1 MVAGAATA
9 LLSLQ
14 PGNVHTWTRAH
25 FGLLDPSVLYWVPRF
40 LPSTL
45 YQSLDKPTDN
55 AMCAD
60 RAVKGLP
67 AWEYHSGPAQDLEPP
82 PNLLSKTKTKVEWW
96 NRVSMIRPICIDYYV
111 PLNCYCLA
119 RGCPSSFYN
128 RFLENCIIYI
138 YRRSY
143 PCRQW
148 NLSWK
153 FLTFIV
159 KVLLCNAGRWKKC
172 LKFHLVFKYIF
183 SVIRR
188 LILRWSWH
196 WDFNTFTKFHLSM
209 QCRKKFLKWNSAY
222 IF

>member
-1 MVAGAATA
+1 MQPRLCFLCNRETCTREPAPIPGFSIP
-9 LLSLQ
+9 LLG
-14 PGNVHTWTRAH
+14 PC
-25 FGLLDPSVLYWVPRF
+25 WVPRF
-40 LPSTL
+40 LLPPSTKASINPRTMQCAL
-45 YQSLDKPTDN
+45 IEPSKGCLHGNITQDPRRTLNRHRIFFQRRRRRLSLW
-55 AMCAD
+55 
-60 RAVKGLP
+60 R
-67 AWEYHSGPAQDLEPP
+67 
-82 PNLLSKTKTKVEWW
+82 

-119 RGCPSSFYN
+119 RGCPSSFCN

-143 PCRQW
+143 SCRQW

-159 KVLLCNAGRWKKC
+159 KVLLCNIERWKKC

-183 SVIRR
+183 SVIRG
-188 LILRWSWH
+188 LILRWSRH
-196 WDFNTFTKFHLSM
+196 WDFTTFTKFHLSM
-209 QCRKKFLKWNSAY
+209 QCRKKFLKWDSAY